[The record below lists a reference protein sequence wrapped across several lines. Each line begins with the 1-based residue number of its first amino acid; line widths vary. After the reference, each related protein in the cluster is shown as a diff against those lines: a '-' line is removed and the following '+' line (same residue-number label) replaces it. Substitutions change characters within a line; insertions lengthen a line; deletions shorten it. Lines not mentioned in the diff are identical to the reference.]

1 MSAPRPEYISSPG
14 YTALEAELIELARVE
29 RPEVVNRVA
38 LAAAEGDRSE
48 NAEYIYGKKR
58 LREID
63 KRMEF
68 LSNRLDVLT
77 PIPRAVTD
85 ERVVFLS
92 WLSLEDAEGETHVF
106 RIVGADE
113 TDAKAGW
120 ISLKSPVGRALLGH
134 RVDDEV
140 TVKTPGGLREYTI
153 NEISIEP
160 FST

>member
-1 MSAPRPEYISSPG
+1 MWSTRLTESVRRAGGKAVPLASMDELAI
-14 YTALEAELIELARVE
+14 ALEATELDD
-29 RPEVVNRVA
+29 
-38 LAAAEGDRSE
+38 AAA
-48 NAEYIYGKKR
+48 I
-58 LREID
+58 
-63 KRMEF
+63 
-68 LSNRLDVLT
+68 
-77 PIPRAVTD
+77 
-85 ERVVFLS
+85 
-92 WLSLEDAEGETHVF
+92 EDAEGETHVF